1 MILVVYFHGFASSPD
16 TSKVAQ
22 LKAAGFKVVAPS
34 INIDPDIAEHELTLF
49 IKNELHKDFGQREPS
64 DPIIFVG
71 TSLGGFW
78 AARMAEKFDCPSV
91 LINPA
96 MHPEVSLQQYIG
108 DNESYKDGKSF
119 HLSKETVQK
128 YKKYSN
134 FTSDSHRT
142 YFVAKNDDIVKDVKR
157 SLGPSAFH
165 EFDSDDHRGLTM
177 FPKVIEHLKSL
188 KSADVRK

>member
-1 MILVVYFHGFASSPD
+1 MILVVYFHGFASSPE

-34 INIDPDIAEHELTLF
+34 INIDPDIAERELTTF
-49 IKNELHKDFGQREPS
+49 IKNELHKDFGERKPS
-64 DPIIFVG
+64 DPVVFVG

-96 MHPEVSLQQYIG
+96 MHPDVTLAKYIG
-108 DNESYKDGKSF
+108 SNTEYKTGKSF
-119 HLSKETVQK
+119 ELTKETVDK

-142 YFVAKNDDIVKDVKR
+142 YFVAKNDDVVKDVKR
-157 SLGPSAFH
+157 SLGPSTYH

-188 KSADVRK
+188 KSVDARK